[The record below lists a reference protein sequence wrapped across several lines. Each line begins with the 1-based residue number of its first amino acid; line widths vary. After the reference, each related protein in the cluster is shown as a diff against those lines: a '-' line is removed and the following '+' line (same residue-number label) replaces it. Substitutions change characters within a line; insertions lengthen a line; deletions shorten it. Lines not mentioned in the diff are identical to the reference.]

1 MQADFTTIR
10 RGPNRLM
17 AFVVTLG
24 YSRASWVRF
33 TTDERAVTLC
43 DCLRD
48 ALIHFGGVPK
58 HVLFDNAGTIVT
70 ERDAYGPGEH
80 RWHSQLLALAEEY
93 GFGLRLCRPY
103 RARTKGKVERFNG
116 YLKRSFLV
124 PLAASLKQSGL
135 RLDVQA
141 ANAHVGPW
149 LAKVANA
156 RIHGTTGERPDV
168 RLNVERGALMP
179 LPSPRMAT
187 RLPSTARSSMPMPVE
202 SLQHPLSIYE
212 ALLVQEDA

>member
-1 MQADFTTIR
+1 M
-10 RGPNRLM
+10 
-17 AFVVTLG
+17 
-24 YSRASWVRF
+24 
-33 TTDERAVTLC
+33 
-43 DCLRD
+43 
-48 ALIHFGGVPK
+48 
-58 HVLFDNAGTIVT
+58 
-70 ERDAYGPGEH
+70 
-80 RWHSQLLALAEEY
+80 LALAEEY

-179 LPSPRMAT
+179 LCQGSPNS
-187 RLPSTARSSMPMPVE
+187 PHPWSFKFPHPVE
-202 SLQHPLSIYE
+202 P
-212 ALLVQEDA
+212 